1 MDTHTNLGTDMDG
14 LAARLAGAAPSGGLL
29 DGVDFGSLSA
39 AGRIDALVAC
49 ARHLARA
56 HALMVRVLGALDVAR
71 GGEPVD
77 CTEVEVA
84 VALRWAPSVAQDRLA
99 EAGVLTR
106 LFPETVDAVGRGE
119 AYFEQARVLAEGT
132 ATLDDQA
139 AREVQA
145 RVLPLMPAQTVASTR
160 RAVRRAVCR
169 IDPDATAARH
179 QRERARRCVQVR
191 PEPDGMAT
199 LELYAP
205 ADTVAAM
212 TATLTRLASQ
222 RLDGDTRTLDQRRA
236 DTLAALVLAAA
247 GVRATRTS
255 QPSIPA
261 LVHVV
266 VTADTLLRGG
276 HEPAELAGHGPLTP
290 AHARQLAF
298 TPGSQW
304 RWLLAAGD
312 GTLLHASERT
322 YTPTRAV
329 ARFVRLRDKTCA
341 FPHCAMPATRCD
353 CDDGAGA
360 ARWALTRAAT
370 DALAVLSR
378 NRRAR
383 RAAPARHGRPGA
395 CDFIGAW
402 PKGLITVLSCR
413 PTGRV
418 PSRMPRTEGRHY
430 PAWQNRQSWSV
441 AWTPTP
447 IATRPL

>member
-1 MDTHTNLGTDMDG
+1 MDA
-14 LAARLAGAAPSGGLL
+14 LAARLAAGSPSGGPL
-29 DGVDFGSLSA
+29 DGVDFARLSA

-49 ARHLARA
+49 SRHLSRA
-56 HALMVRVLGALDVAR
+56 HALMVRVLGALDAAR

-77 CTEVEVA
+77 CTDVEVA

-99 EAGVLTR
+99 EAGALVR
-106 LFPETVDAVGRGE
+106 LFPETVDALGRGE
-119 AYFEQARVLAEGT
+119 VWFEQARVLAEAT
-132 ATLDDQA
+132 ATLGDAQA
-139 AREVQA
+139 RAVQE
-145 RVLPLMPAQTVASTR
+145 RVLPLMPGQTVASTR
-160 RAVRRAVCR
+160 RAVRRAICR
-169 IDPDATAARH
+169 IDPDSMAARH
-179 QRERARRCVQVR
+179 AQERARRRVQMR
-191 PEPDGMAT
+191 PEADGMAT

-212 TATLTRLASQ
+212 AATLTRLAGQ
-222 RLDGDTRTLDQRRA
+222 RAEGDTRTLDQRRA

-255 QPSIPA
+255 QPSAPA

-266 VTADTLLRGG
+266 VGADTLLRGG
-276 HEPAELAGHGPLTP
+276 HEPGELGGHGPLT
-290 AHARQLAF
+290 ATHARQLAF
-298 TPGSQW
+298 APGSRW

-312 GTLLHASERT
+312 GTLIHASPNT

-329 ARFVRLRDKTCA
+329 ARFVRLRDHTCA
-341 FPHCAMPATRCD
+341 FPHCAMPAARCD

-447 IATRPL
+447 IATRPP